1 MSRGVCG
8 QSCAP
13 RVLRDERLAVRDADA
28 PVVVV
33 AVVRLGVLGHER
45 LAAIADAAA
54 QDALV
59 QVQAAAT
66 SATMQASVRH
76 GKSVTSTS

>member
-1 MSRGVCG
+1 M
-8 QSCAP
+8 
-13 RVLRDERLAVRDADA
+13 
-28 PVVVV
+28 VVV